1 MWYRAYTLAEV
12 NDLFAL
18 NMTGY
23 LGIKATSIA
32 DGQIVAEMPISDRV
46 KQPYGLLHGGASVVL
61 AESVGSIASNMLI
74 DSDIYAGVGLEVNAN
89 HIRSVTKGMV
99 TAICKPYHIGKT
111 THVWDI
117 QILNERKQLVCISR
131 LTIAIIK
138 KPTDK

>member
-1 MWYRAYTLAEV
+1 
-12 NDLFAL
+12 
-18 NMTGY
+18 G
-23 LGIKATSIA
+23 SIA

-46 KQPYGLLHGGASVVL
+46 KQPYGLIHGGDSVVL

-74 DSDIYAGVGLEVNAN
+74 DSDIYAGVGLQVNAN